1 MNQIV
6 YKFSLAGAK
15 FMSGLHS
22 RQAEFTG
29 STCREFEK
37 HRESFNKF
45 KEPDDLKYIHKNK
58 LDKACLDCDD
68 ASAIGKYLAKLT
80 VSDKVMKDKAY
91 EIALNPKYDG
101 YQKGLAGIM

>member
-29 STCREFEK
+29 STCREFENIVK
-37 HRESFNKF
+37 VLINS
-45 KEPDDLKYIHKNK
+45 KNQM
-58 LDKACLDCDD
+58 
-68 ASAIGKYLAKLT
+68 I
-80 VSDKVMKDKAY
+80 
-91 EIALNPKYDG
+91 
-101 YQKGLAGIM
+101 